1 MNKEK
6 AIDNALANID
16 SDFIKALSEPARLA
30 IIKLLIL
37 HGTLDA
43 TSLAEKMPQDRSVI
57 SRHLSMME
65 KSGLLSSTKEGRH
78 VFYTLDAKSAL
89 VKAEKLVDSFRQ
101 CCQAGCC

>member
-1 MNKEK
+1 MNNEK

-16 SDFIKALSEPARLA
+16 RDFIKALTEPARLV
-30 IIKLLIL
+30 IIKLLIV
-37 HGTLDA
+37 HRSLDVK
-43 TSLAEKMPQDRSVI
+43 SLAEKMPQDRSVI

-65 KSGLLSSTKEGRH
+65 KSGLLSSTKEGRQ

-89 VKAEKLVDSFRQ
+89 AKAEKLVDSFKQ